1 MTSPSYR
8 NRVADL
14 RVPTGLGGHGH
25 GVLPALVTDT
35 DDPDNQGRVKV
46 KLPSISNPDGGA
58 YEAWARIATL
68 MSSSQRG
75 SWFVPNVQDEVLVAF
90 MFGDLAYPFVLGAL
104 WSGNDQPPE
113 VTEKVLR
120 SRNGVKVTLDDQA
133 GQEKFIVETP
143 GGQKLTLHDGAGSVE
158 LVDSSGNSIK
168 LESSGITINAS
179 AKVSV
184 RASQVEVAA
193 GMVEIDASI
202 TKFSGIVQCDTLV
215 ATTVMGASYSPGA
228 GNIW

>member
-1 MTSPSYR
+1 
-8 NRVADL
+8 
-14 RVPTGLGGHGH
+14 
-25 GVLPALVTDT
+25 
-35 DDPDNQGRVKV
+35 
-46 KLPSISNPDGGA
+46 
-58 YEAWARIATL
+58 
-68 MSSSQRG
+68 
-75 SWFVPNVQDEVLVAF
+75 
-90 MFGDLAYPFVLGAL
+90 
-104 WSGNDQPPE
+104 
-113 VTEKVLR
+113 
-120 SRNGVKVTLDDQA
+120 
-133 GQEKFIVETP
+133 
-143 GGQKLTLHDGAGSVE
+143 VE